1 MIENKKFE
9 VAVIIINY
17 NTSDYTQKC
26 IESIFEKTSKN
37 LNFQIVVIDNCSKKS
52 DYILLESFVANLNSY
67 KIQLIRNK
75 INVGFGAGNM
85 LGVHYSNAN
94 YLAFVNNDSYV
105 TNDCLSI
112 IIDAMKKDS
121 KMGICGPLAHT
132 ENGKLLPTI
141 DHFASPTREILGRKF
156 LEFINPKKYPNRK
169 KIYTQPKQAD
179 FVSGSFMVVKT
190 DDFNEIG
197 GFDTNIFLYYEETDL
212 CKRLAKISKFAY
224 LIPEA
229 HFIHYHG
236 ISTPKSI
243 AIKIELK
250 ISLLYVIRKHYG
262 YLSFKFLLTYLQ
274 IQYLIKSIFKPKYW
288 KLFYVLLIGAPISK
302 SLKLKQK
309 IETL

>member
-1 MIENKKFE
+1 MSVNTKYE

-17 NTSDYTQKC
+17 NTSSYTQKC
-26 IESIFEKTSKN
+26 IESILDKTASN
-37 LNFQIVVIDNCSKKS
+37 LNYQVVVIDNSSEKNDYQLLKS
-52 DYILLESFVANLNSY
+52 FIDNLNSN
-67 KIQLIRNK
+67 KIQFIRND

-85 LGVHYSNAN
+85 LGVHYSNAK
-94 YLAFVNNDSYV
+94 YLAFINNDSYL

-112 IIDAMKKDS
+112 IVEAMKKEPNY
-121 KMGICGPLAHT
+121 GICGPLAHT
-132 ENGKLLPTI
+132 EKGKLLPTI
-141 DHFASPTREILGRKF
+141 DHFASPAREILGRKL
-156 LEFINPKKYPNRK
+156 LELVNPKKYPNRK
-169 KIYTQPKQAD
+169 KIYIQPQQAD

-190 DDFNEIG
+190 EDFNEVG

-212 CKRLAKISKFAY
+212 CKRLAKNSKFAY

-262 YLSFKFLLTYLQ
+262 YLWHQIMLNKLRFQYFFKSF
-274 IQYLIKSIFKPKYW
+274 FKPSYW
-288 KLFYVLLIGAPISK
+288 KLFNVLIIGAPLSK
-302 SLKLKQK
+302 SLKLQQK
-309 IETL
+309 IKS

>member
-1 MIENKKFE
+1 MITEKKYE
-9 VAVIIINY
+9 VAVIVINY

-26 IESIFEKTSKN
+26 IESIFEKTAQYID
-37 LNFQIVVIDNCSKKS
+37 FQIVVIDNCSEKA
-52 DYILLESFVANLNSY
+52 DFLLLKSFVDQLNSD
-67 KIQLIRNK
+67 KVQLIRNN

-85 LGVHYSNAN
+85 LGVHYSNAH
-94 YLAFVNNDSYV
+94 YLAFVNNDSYL

-112 IIDAMKKDS
+112 IIEAMKKDN

-141 DHFASPTREILGRKF
+141 DHFASPTREILSRKF
-156 LEFINPKKYPNRK
+156 LEFTNPKKYPNRK
-169 KIYTQPKQAD
+169 KIYTHPKQAQ

-190 DDFNEIG
+190 SDFNAVG

-212 CKRLAKISKFAY
+212 CKRLAKIDKFAY

-236 ISTPKSI
+236 ISTPKSL

-250 ISLLYVIRKHYG
+250 ISLLFVIRKHYS
-262 YLSFKFLLTYLQ
+262 YFAFKFLLTYLQ
-274 IQYLIKSIFKPKYW
+274 IQYFIKSIFKPKYW
-288 KLFYVLLIGAPISK
+288 KLFYILLIGAPLSK
-302 SLKLKQK
+302 SLKTKQIIK
-309 IETL
+309 P